1 MQDLFYTVLAFFLT
15 FYTMPYTLQNFQ
27 YSRKTRLERFQEE
40 VGLSFQSLDLL
51 NLAFIHK
58 SYANEKTSFA
68 NQKNV
73 YNERLEFLGDA
84 VLDLIIAEYLYT
96 IMLLSPEGDL
106 ARARSAIVCEDSLSE
121 VAREMKL
128 GSCLLLGKGEEAGGG
143 REKNALLAD
152 TFEALVGALYLD
164 SGLEKTRLFI
174 LSSMQD
180 RIRKV
185 LTKKAGKDYKST
197 LQEYVQKEYKK
208 TPEYKLHSE
217 SGPDHDKS
225 FFIEVLVND
234 QSFGP
239 IKGKNKKEAEQ
250 GVAKLACDFFKLL

>member
-1 MQDLFYTVLAFFLT
+1 
-15 FYTMPYTLQNFQ
+15 MPYTLQNFQ

-58 SYANEKTSFA
+58 SYANEKPSFA
-68 NQKNV
+68 KQKHV

-84 VLDLIIAEYLYT
+84 VLDLIIAEHLYT

-121 VAREMKL
+121 VARKMKL

-152 TFEALVGALYLD
+152 TFEALIGALYLD

-180 RIRKV
+180 RIRNV
-185 LTKKAGKDYKST
+185 LTQKVGKDYKST

-225 FFIEVLVND
+225 FFVEVLVND